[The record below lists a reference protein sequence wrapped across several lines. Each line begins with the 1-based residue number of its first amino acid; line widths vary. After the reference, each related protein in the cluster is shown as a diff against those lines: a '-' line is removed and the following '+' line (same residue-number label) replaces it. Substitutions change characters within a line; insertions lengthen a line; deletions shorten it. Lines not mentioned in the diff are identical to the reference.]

1 MTLSTIDVPFLLCHW
16 PLCAVTDIHL
26 LPKLLGFFRK
36 QYWNHLIPNPIPWKS
51 YDKRFSGIHLP
62 TWKMSN
68 CESKGLVVCS
78 ATMLK
83 YEFYLSVP
91 TTLTQML
98 MNLWIQQ
105 DFRQVF
111 FCLQKPIVIS
121 TRLTGR
127 QMNMWINQK
136 TLLPTEML
144 LKFYAK
150 YSWDLIRRS
159 VISLLWTMLMEQGSE
174 WTGRISFSQVPSLGA
189 NTRGGMTGCFMGASD
204 LCLIVLTVY
213 PKKYAHGFCFAV
225 LCCGYTLTD
234 FPISIRLT
242 SLALW
247 QSNDFPSAS
256 KATLM
261 NMDKYFMW
269 IHYERL
275 HNHNKAKHNKTVC
288 IFLGI
293 YCSSFKVIITIRD
306 WFMDYCLLLRGCYDI
321 PRLR

>member
-1 MTLSTIDVPFLLCHW
+1 
-16 PLCAVTDIHL
+16 
-26 LPKLLGFFRK
+26 
-36 QYWNHLIPNPIPWKS
+36 
-51 YDKRFSGIHLP
+51 
-62 TWKMSN
+62 MSS

-83 YEFYLSVP
+83 YEFYLSFP

-127 QMNMWINQK
+127 EMKMWINQK

-174 WTGRISFSQVPSLGA
+174 WTSRISFSQIHSLGA
-189 NTRGGMTGCFMGASD
+189 NTRGGMTGCFMEASD

-213 PKKYAHGFCFAV
+213 PKKYAHGFSFV
-225 LCCGYTLTD
+225 LCFVVVIHWLIFPYPSGLLHWHCGNLTIAPVPAKQHWWIWINTSCEFIMNDYITTTKQSTTKLCAYFLGYTV
-234 FPISIRLT
+234 
-242 SLALW
+242 A
-247 QSNDFPSAS
+247 PS
-256 KATLM
+256 
-261 NMDKYFMW
+261 
-269 IHYERL
+269 R
-275 HNHNKAKHNKTVC
+275 
-288 IFLGI
+288 
-293 YCSSFKVIITIRD
+293 
-306 WFMDYCLLLRGCYDI
+306 
-321 PRLR
+321 